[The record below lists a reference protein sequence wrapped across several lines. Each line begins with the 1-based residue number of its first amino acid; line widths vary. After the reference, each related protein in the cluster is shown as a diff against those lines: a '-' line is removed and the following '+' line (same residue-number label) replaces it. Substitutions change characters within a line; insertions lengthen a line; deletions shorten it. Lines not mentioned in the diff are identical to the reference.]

1 MKKLFFVFAFLIPLI
16 IHAQTIKTDVLILGN
31 SNAAFAA
38 GVQATESGVNAII
51 LTQSDGFTLGD
62 FKIFSQNGVTKAFE
76 SRARKSLKLTDS
88 VSLPEMTNQIVNA
101 IIKNWSDSSKLLDV
115 INNTNYYEIKRSGS
129 GWEAKLTKEKSI
141 RAKVL
146 ILADHIEKVLPALKT
161 ESLKPADANTINYSE
176 NLYRTSIAGVN
187 GTSKYLSLYN
197 LLIPN
202 QENILYINS
211 DNLEIGQA
219 AGATAAYAAFF
230 KTKTSLSNLKRI
242 QGELLSYKLS
252 LMPFE
257 EVKVADSNWL
267 AIQKVGI
274 TGILK
279 ADIKNGKF
287 YFNPEKEV
295 TYNEIKQPLKDYYYK
310 AQIWFD
316 DHQNIPINLE
326 NTISMVCY
334 VGNKA
339 VDATKTELEKKWKKN
354 YKFSSNYDLKKILT
368 RREFSVIINEYLKPF
383 ELINVDRTGR
393 VIR

>member
-1 MKKLFFVFAFLIPLI
+1 MKNLFFVFPFLIPLL
-16 IHAQTIKTDVLILGN
+16 IHAQTIKTDVLVLGN

-38 GVQATESGVNAII
+38 GVQASESGVNTTI
-51 LTQSDGFTLGD
+51 LTQSDGFKLSD
-62 FKIFSQNGVTKAFE
+62 FKNFAQSGITKAFE
-76 SRARKSLKLTDS
+76 KRARKFLKLADS
-88 VSLPEMTNQIVNA
+88 VALPEMTNQIINA
-101 IIKNWSDSSKLLDV
+101 VIKNWSDSSKLLDI
-115 INNTNYYEIKRSGS
+115 INNTNYYEIKRSGN

-141 RAKVL
+141 KAKIL
-146 ILADHIEKVLPALKT
+146 IVTDKIEKVMPALET
-161 ESLKPADANTINYSE
+161 GSLKPTEIMPVNYSQ
-176 NLYRTSIAGVN
+176 NAYRTTVAGIN
-187 GTSKYLSLYN
+187 GTKNYLSLYN

-202 QENILYINS
+202 EENIVYIKA
-211 DNLEIGQA
+211 DNLEVGQA

-242 QGELLSYKLS
+242 QGELLNYKLS
-252 LMPFE
+252 LIPFE
-257 EVKVADSNWL
+257 DVKVADSNWL

-279 ADIKNGKF
+279 ADIRNDKL

-295 TYNEIKQPLKDYYYK
+295 TYNEIKQPVKDYYYK

-339 VDATKTELEKKWKKN
+339 VEATKAEIEKKWKKN
-354 YKFSSNYDLKKILT
+354 YKFSSKYDLKKVLT
-368 RREFSVIINEYLKPF
+368 RREFSAIINEYLKPF
-383 ELINVDRTGR
+383 DEVNVDRIGR

>member
-1 MKKLFFVFAFLIPLI
+1 MKKLFFVFAFLIPLL
-16 IHAQTIKTDVLILGN
+16 IHAQTIKTDVLVLGN

-38 GVQATESGVNAII
+38 GVQASESGVNTTI
-51 LTQSDGFTLGD
+51 LTQSDGFKLSN
-62 FKIFSQNGVTKAFE
+62 FKNLAQNGITKAFE
-76 SRARKSLKLTDS
+76 KRARKSLKLADS
-88 VSLPEMTNQIVNA
+88 VALPEMTNQIVNA
-101 IIKNWSDSSKLLDV
+101 VIKNWADSSKLLDI

-141 RAKVL
+141 KAKIL
-146 ILADHIEKVLPALKT
+146 IVTDKIEKIIPALET
-161 ESLKPADANTINYSE
+161 ESLKPTEIMPVNYSE
-176 NLYRTSIAGVN
+176 NVYRTTIAGIN
-187 GTSKYLSLYN
+187 GTQNYLSLYN

-202 QENILYINS
+202 QENIVYIKA

-257 EVKVADSNWL
+257 DVKVTDSNWL

-279 ADIKNGKF
+279 ADIRNEKL

-295 TYNEIKQPLKDYYYK
+295 SYDEIKQPVKDYYYK

-339 VDATKTELEKKWKKN
+339 VVATKAEIEKKWKKN
-354 YKFSSNYDLKKILT
+354 YRFSSQYDLKKVLT

-383 ELINVDRTGR
+383 DEVNVDRIGR